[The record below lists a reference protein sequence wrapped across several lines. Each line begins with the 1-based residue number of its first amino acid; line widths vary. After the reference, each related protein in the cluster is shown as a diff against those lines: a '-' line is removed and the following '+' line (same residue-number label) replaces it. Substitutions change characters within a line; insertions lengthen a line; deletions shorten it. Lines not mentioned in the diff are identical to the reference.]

1 MKKRFL
7 SLAGATV
14 LALSMTVSAMA
25 DMITQDVDYGTEGS
39 AVEGAEWNSAANGQF
54 ELKDN
59 TTITFKFNSTTKDT
73 SNPVFGWV
81 AEVSEDSTNWFTVT
95 QGGTGWTVGTW
106 NTNGSQFTVE
116 KSWDDADGTK
126 YAEAMV
132 GADVELTITRVDEQ
146 KQLVIESKATGND
159 GNTYTQK
166 ATCVLAEVPTGSV
179 FAQVGCDHGSMIM
192 YTAKYAEAGEVEE
205 ATTKER
211 KTLKVNTDPNKG
223 LSTSNTTTTDEES
236 SSNTTVIIV
245 VVAVV
250 LVIAVVVGVVV
261 TTKKKK
267 N

>member
-1 MKKRFL
+1 M
-7 SLAGATV
+7 
-14 LALSMTVSAMA
+14 
-25 DMITQDVDYGTEGS
+25 
-39 AVEGAEWNSAANGQF
+39 
-54 ELKDN
+54 
-59 TTITFKFNSTTKDT
+59 
-73 SNPVFGWV
+73 
-81 AEVSEDSTNWFTVT
+81 
-95 QGGTGWTVGTW
+95 
-106 NTNGSQFTVE
+106 
-116 KSWDDADGTK
+116 
-126 YAEAMV
+126 
-132 GADVELTITRVDEQ
+132 ELTITRVDEQ

-223 LSTSNTTTTDEES
+223 LSTTTDEES